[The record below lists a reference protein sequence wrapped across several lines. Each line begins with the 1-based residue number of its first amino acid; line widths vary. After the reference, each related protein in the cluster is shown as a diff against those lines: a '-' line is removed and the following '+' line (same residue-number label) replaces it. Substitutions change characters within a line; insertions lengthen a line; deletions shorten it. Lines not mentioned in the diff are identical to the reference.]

1 MATRA
6 PAAILTCRSSDI
18 TFRPRTTGMPAASQ
32 AAVPPST
39 LITFWMPAASSFSQA
54 FWLRPPDLQTKY
66 TGPSPPSAAISR
78 ASSRSSGMLRAK
90 STCTS
95 PNSAGVRTSM
105 SMSFPPWRRRS
116 ARFEGV
122 IVATIENPSCV
133 SEWDAGRAIVPQRYV
148 TGGAKGKEWL
158 GRPHYANAPV
168 RRAFFVPLR
177 SSMEAKMFARCGSAT
192 VSKTHRPA
200 DQVRLIRSG

>member
-1 MATRA
+1 MPANTRPQPTKPASPAPIRCHVGSGPKAARAAPMATRA

-18 TFRPRTTGMPAASQ
+18 TFRPRTTGTPAASQ
-32 AAVPPST
+32 AVVPPST

-66 TGPSPPSAAISR
+66 TGPSPPRAAISR
-78 ASSRSSGMLRAK
+78 GSSRSSGMLRAK

-116 ARFEGV
+116 ASVEGE
-122 IVATIENPSCV
+122 IVATMENPPCV
-133 SEWDAGRAIVPQRYV
+133 VE
-148 TGGAKGKEWL
+148 TGLWIDL
-158 GRPHYANAPV
+158 
-168 RRAFFVPLR
+168 
-177 SSMEAKMFARCGSAT
+177 S
-192 VSKTHRPA
+192 
-200 DQVRLIRSG
+200 